1 MNNYTKETLPVRP
14 VFDFELLLGLLQE
27 KRLGGKVVEELADT
41 WERWLPLLHALKL
54 ETGKGRYLALW
65 LDPAVEQ
72 EVDGNWARSSEE
84 GYRLSALAQT
94 MCQCALY
101 QLMPEVEDAG
111 CAPAP
116 QPTATLCEALTA
128 EGLDYQ
134 EATHSMLPKFSVLT
148 PYPFHG
154 ACEICYLRKECPK
167 ANGQAGQFRSFEIGG
182 APEKD

>member
-1 MNNYTKETLPVRP
+1 MNNPVKETLTVRP

-65 LDPAVEQ
+65 LAPAVEE
-72 EVDGNWARSSEE
+72 EVDKAWAVSPEE

-101 QLMPEVEDAG
+101 QLIPEAEDAG

-116 QPTATLCEALTA
+116 QPTATLREALAA

-134 EATHSMLPKFSVLT
+134 EETHSLLPKFSVLT
-148 PYPFHG
+148 PYPFRG
-154 ACEICYLRKECPK
+154 ACEICYLRGECPK
-167 ANGQAGQFRSFEIGG
+167 VGGQAGQFHSFEIGS